1 MIMKYT
7 CHIYIV
13 LRNIQLNMICLP
25 IQIVNY
31 ILTLHICINLYSRK
45 MLTRNFTQTYLWK
58 HKNLYM
64 HVYIIL
70 LIVGDST
77 EALSFVSEFHNKPS
91 QGDQNLN

>member
-1 MIMKYT
+1 
-7 CHIYIV
+7 
-13 LRNIQLNMICLP
+13 MICLP

-31 ILTLHICINLYSRK
+31 ILTLHICVYLYSRK

-58 HKNLYM
+58 HKNLYNLQL
-64 HVYIIL
+64 YNIL